1 MRVTAPVTDRRT
13 LRPTDDRTRRDH
25 IVMTQPHD
33 PLRSSRDEDDDATDE
48 GWTAETAAQAV
59 ADAVVEDLLGP

>member
-1 MRVTAPVTDRRT
+1 
-13 LRPTDDRTRRDH
+13 
-25 IVMTQPHD
+25 MTQPHD